1 MNPEPDRGEGGK
13 FTSKVED
20 KDILQ
25 ALQEHREPV
34 ATASEVAEV
43 LGVSSETVRR
53 RLTTLHEADRVGRKK
68 VGARAVVWWVDEETM
83 DAPAAPLKN
92 LVGMLNETEAER
104 ARERSEE
111 WRESFDR
118 EISDGE
124 A

>member
-1 MNPEPDRGEGGK
+1 MNPDRGEGGK

-20 KDILQ
+20 EDILR
-25 ALQEHREPV
+25 ALRKHGEPV
-34 ATASEVAEV
+34 ATAGEVADV

-53 RLTTLHEADRVGRKK
+53 RLTTLHEAGRVGRKK
-68 VGARAVVWWVDEETM
+68 VGARAVVWWVADDETT

-92 LVGMLNETEAER
+92 LVGMLSEEEADR

-111 WRESFDR
+111 WREGFDR
-118 EISDGE
+118 EMSDGE